1 MPQSTSTVLMIRPR
15 HFLSNPETAVSNAF
29 QVLHGEGAED
39 NARAVAEFDGLAG
52 ALTSVGV
59 RVLVIEDTDE
69 PVKPDAVFPNNW
81 VSFHADGRVVLY
93 PMQVPSRRRERR
105 PDVLE
110 TLVRRDGLEIRE
122 VVDLSGHEEQAQFLE
137 GTGSLVLD
145 RVNRIA
151 YACLSPRTHLQAAAD
166 FSQRMGYELVVFE
179 AVDADGAAIYH
190 TNVMMCVG
198 SSLAVICDQ
207 AIVDP
212 GAREQVLRR
221 LEQTGHRLLRISL
234 AQMGAFAGNMLEVKG
249 SDGQAYLVM
258 SARAHQSLT
267 PGQKALISD
276 ALQPLPVPVNY
287 IEDCAGGS
295 VRCML
300 AEVFLPQAG

>member
-29 QVLHGEGAED
+29 QVLHGEGAGD

-52 ALTSVGV
+52 ALESVGV
-59 RVLVIEDTDE
+59 RVLVIEDTDD

-105 PDVLE
+105 ADILE
-110 TLVRRDGLEIRE
+110 TLVGRHGLEIRE
-122 VVDLSGHEEQAQFLE
+122 VLDLTDHEQQDQFLE

-179 AVDADGAAIYH
+179 AVDAAGAAIYH

-198 SSLAVICDQ
+198 SSLAVICDEAIADPQ
-207 AIVDP
+207 A
-212 GAREQVLRR
+212 RQEVLKR
-221 LEQTGHRLLRISL
+221 LEQTGHRLLRITL
-234 AQMGAFAGNMLEVKG
+234 EQMGAFAGNMLEVTG
-249 SDGQAYLVM
+249 RDGKAYLVM

-267 PGQKALISD
+267 PEQKATVS
-276 ALQPLPVPVNY
+276 ARLQPLPVPVNY